1 MLSHCLNDVCSDSL
15 QSIEE
20 NAQPEVFL
28 EQEPSKVF
36 FSSVASDVK
45 IALQLHSQS
54 YCCSAC
60 LKDLDNLTRSFDF

>member
-36 FSSVASDVK
+36 FSSVASVCEDCSS
-45 IALQLHSQS
+45 AAQS
-54 YCCSAC
+54 ELLSCLACS
-60 LKDLDNLTRSFDF
+60 KDLNNLTRSF